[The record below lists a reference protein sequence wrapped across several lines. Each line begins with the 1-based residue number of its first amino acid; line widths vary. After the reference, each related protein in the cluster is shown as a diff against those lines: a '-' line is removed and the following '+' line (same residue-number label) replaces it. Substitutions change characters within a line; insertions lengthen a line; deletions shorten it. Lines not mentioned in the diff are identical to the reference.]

1 MTRSRHFTGWGTA
14 IRKIDADTWRA
25 GLRRAGQV
33 LRNLTPRPSSRLAQ
47 LIMVANFVALG
58 VLVVGMMAL
67 TETRRGLVNAKLDS
81 LRAQGELIANVL
93 AEGASDGAPAPRL
106 RNDDARA
113 ILRQLYV
120 PEESRVL
127 VFDKGGSIVADSHL
141 LADVFEE
148 SELPPPGQPGQD
160 LADTARTLP
169 NRVLD
174 GFSNLLRSSEERAA
188 LDRNLLE
195 EVQAV
200 IAGETVQGVR
210 RELDGRRVVSVSIP
224 IQPVRAVVG
233 VVTIESYDLDR
244 LIEAERRA
252 LLPFMLIAAL
262 VTAMSSLALT
272 VFIARPIRRLARAA
286 REARRAGGRR
296 VTMPDLRSRNDEIG
310 ELGVALYDM
319 TEALY
324 DRLDAIESFAADVA
338 HELKNPLTSIRSAV
352 EVLPKAKDD
361 ERRDRLLA
369 VIAADVQRLDRL
381 ITDISKASRVDAEL
395 AREDVARFDLSRM
408 LVDLA
413 ETYHEAGRT
422 GVRIEVEK
430 TVRNGFVQ
438 GRDGPLGQVFRNLI
452 DNAITFSPAD
462 GTIRIRLVRGHRHG
476 QPSLLVLVEDE
487 GPGIPE
493 DNLETVFER
502 FYTER
507 PKGAAFGTHSGL
519 GLAISRQIVQAH
531 GGRIIASNRRGP
543 DGEVAGACFTV
554 ELPAATG
561 D

>member
-1 MTRSRHFTGWGTA
+1 MWGTV
-14 IRKIDADTWRA
+14 IRKIDAQAFKAGLQRA
-25 GLRRAGQV
+25 GAV

-47 LIMVANFVALG
+47 LILVANFVALG

-67 TETRRGLVNAKLDS
+67 SETRRGLVNAKLDS

-106 RNDDARA
+106 RNEDARA

-120 PEESRVL
+120 PEESRVI
-127 VFDKGGSIVADSHL
+127 VFDKSGGIVADSHL
-141 LADVFEE
+141 LADVFETTT
-148 SELPPPGQPGQD
+148 LPPPGQPASD
-160 LADTARTLP
+160 LAVQARGLP
-169 NRVLD
+169 TRVLD
-174 GFSNLLRSSEERAA
+174 GLSNLLRSREERAA
-188 LDRNLLE
+188 LDRNLVD
-195 EVQAV
+195 EVRQV
-200 IAGETVQGVR
+200 IEGDSVGGVR
-210 RELDGRRVVSVSIP
+210 REVDGRRVVSVSIP

-233 VVTIESYDLDR
+233 VVTIESYDLDH

-252 LLPFMLIAAL
+252 LLPFILIAAL
-262 VTAMSSLALT
+262 VTGMSSLALT

-296 VTMPDLRSRNDEIG
+296 VRMPDLRSRNDEIG
-310 ELGVALYDM
+310 ELGIALSEM

-324 DRLDAIESFAADVA
+324 DRLDAIESFAADVS

-352 EVLPKAKDD
+352 EVLPLAKDE

-369 VIAADVQRLDRL
+369 VIAADVKRLDRL
-381 ITDISKASRVDAEL
+381 ITDISRASRVDAEL
-395 AREDVARFDLSRM
+395 AREDVGPL
-408 LVDLA
+408 DLA
-413 ETYHEAGRT
+413 GLLTELADSYNESGRGGAT
-422 GVRIEVEK
+422 IEVDCQ
-430 TVRNGFVQ
+430 VRNGRVM

-452 DNAITFSPAD
+452 DNALTFSPED
-462 GTIRIRLVRGHRHG
+462 GKVRIRLQRGHRHG
-476 QPSLLVLVEDE
+476 QSSLLVRVEDE

-507 PKGAAFGTHSGL
+507 PKGTAFGTHSGL

-531 GGRIIASNRRGP
+531 GGRITAANRRDA
-543 DGEVAGACFTV
+543 DGQVAGACFTV
-554 ELPAATG
+554 ELPAATS

>member
-1 MTRSRHFTGWGTA
+1 MWGTV
-14 IRKIDADTWRA
+14 IRKIDAQAFKAGLQRA
-25 GLRRAGQV
+25 GAV

-47 LIMVANFVALG
+47 LILVANFVALG

-67 TETRRGLVNAKLDS
+67 SETRRGLVNAKLDS

-106 RNDDARA
+106 RNEDARA

-120 PEESRVL
+120 PEESRVI
-127 VFDKGGSIVADSHL
+127 VFDKSGGIVADSHL
-141 LADVFEE
+141 LADDFETTT
-148 SELPPPGQPGQD
+148 LPPPGQPATD
-160 LADTARTLP
+160 LAVQARGLP
-169 NRVLD
+169 TRVLD
-174 GFSNLLRSSEERAA
+174 GLSNLLRSQEERDA
-188 LDRNLLE
+188 LDRNLFE
-195 EVQAV
+195 EVRQV
-200 IAGETVQGVR
+200 IEGETVGGVR
-210 RELDGRRVVSVSIP
+210 REVDGRRVVSVSIP

-233 VVTIESYDLDR
+233 VVTIESYDLDH

-252 LLPFMLIAAL
+252 LLPFILIAGL

-296 VTMPDLRSRNDEIG
+296 VRMPDMRSRNDEIG
-310 ELGVALYDM
+310 ELGVALSEM

-324 DRLDAIESFAADVA
+324 DRLDAIESFAADVS

-352 EVLPKAKDD
+352 EVLPMAKDE

-369 VIAADVQRLDRL
+369 VIATDVKRLDRL
-381 ITDISKASRVDAEL
+381 ITDISRASRVDAEL
-395 AREDVARFDLSRM
+395 AREDVGPL
-408 LVDLA
+408 DLA
-413 ETYHEAGRT
+413 GLLTELAESYNESGR
-422 GVRIEVEK
+422 GGARILVESR
-430 TVRNGFVQ
+430 VRNPLVL
-438 GRDGPLGQVFRNLI
+438 GRDGPLGQVFRNLL
-452 DNAITFSPAD
+452 DNALTFSPED
-462 GTIRIRLVRGHRHG
+462 GTIRVRLERGHRNGHS
-476 QPSLLVLVEDE
+476 SLLVRVEDD

-507 PKGAAFGTHSGL
+507 PKGTAFGTHSGL
-519 GLAISRQIVQAH
+519 GLAISRQIIQAH
-531 GGRIIASNRRGP
+531 GGRITASNRHDP
-543 DGEVAGACFTV
+543 AGEVAGAVFTV
-554 ELPAATG
+554 ELPAVTS

>member
-1 MTRSRHFTGWGTA
+1 MWGTD
-14 IRKIDADTWRA
+14 IRKIDAQAFKAGLQRA
-25 GLRRAGQV
+25 GAV

-47 LIMVANFVALG
+47 LILVANFVALG

-67 TETRRGLVNAKLDS
+67 SETRRGLVNAKLDS

-93 AEGASDGAPAPRL
+93 AEGASDGAPSPRL

-120 PEESRVL
+120 PEESRVI
-127 VFDKGGSIVADSHL
+127 VFDKSGGIVADSHL
-141 LADVFEE
+141 LADVFET
-148 SELPPPGQPGQD
+148 SVLPPPGQPAAD
-160 LADTARTLP
+160 LAVQARSVPT
-169 NRVLD
+169 RVLD
-174 GFSNLLRSSEERAA
+174 GLSNLLRSQEERDA
-188 LDRNLLE
+188 LDRNLVD
-195 EVQAV
+195 EVRQV
-200 IAGETVQGVR
+200 INGESVGGVR
-210 RELDGRRVVSVSIP
+210 REVDGRRVVSVSIP

-233 VVTIESYDLDR
+233 VVTIESYDLDH

-252 LLPFMLIAAL
+252 LLPFILIAAL

-296 VTMPDLRSRNDEIG
+296 VRMPDLRSRNDEIG
-310 ELGVALYDM
+310 ELGIALSEM

-324 DRLDAIESFAADVA
+324 DRLDAIESFAADVS

-352 EVLPKAKDD
+352 EVLPLAKDE

-369 VIAADVQRLDRL
+369 VIATDVKRLDRL
-381 ITDISKASRVDAEL
+381 ITDISRASRVDAEL
-395 AREDVARFDLSRM
+395 AREDVGPL
-408 LVDLA
+408 DLA
-413 ETYHEAGRT
+413 GLLVELAESYNESGR
-422 GVRIEVEK
+422 GGARVVVDK
-430 TVRNGFVQ
+430 QVRNGMVM

-452 DNAITFSPAD
+452 DNALTFSPEG
-462 GTIRIRLVRGHRHG
+462 GTIRVLLQRGHRHG
-476 QPSLLVLVEDE
+476 QSSLLIRVEDD

-519 GLAISRQIVQAH
+519 GLAISRQIIQAH
-531 GGRIIASNRRGP
+531 GGRITATNRKGA
-543 DGEVAGACFTV
+543 DGQVAGACFTV
-554 ELPAATG
+554 ELPAATA

>member
-1 MTRSRHFTGWGTA
+1 MPSRPCTGWGIA
-14 IRKIDADTWRA
+14 IRKTEPASWRT
-25 GLRRAGQV
+25 GLGRIGV
-33 LRNLTPRPSSRLAQ
+33 LLRNLAPRPSSRLAQ
-47 LIMVANFVALG
+47 LILVANFVALG
-58 VLVVGMMAL
+58 VLVVGMLAL
-67 TETRRGLVNAKLDS
+67 TETRRGLVAAKLDS

-93 AEGASDGAPAPRL
+93 AEGASDGAPAPVL

-127 VFDKGGSIVADSHL
+127 VFDKGGTMVADSHL
-141 LADVFEE
+141 LADVFETTT
-148 SELPPPGQPGQD
+148 LPPPGQPHPALTEAARGLPTQI
-160 LADTARTLP
+160 LDTLSS
-169 NRVLD
+169 V
-174 GFSNLLRSSEERAA
+174 LRSSEEREA
-188 LDRNLLE
+188 LDRDIGD
-195 EVQAV
+195 EVRQAIEGQV
-200 IAGETVQGVR
+200 VAGVR
-210 RELDGRRVVSVSIP
+210 RETDGRRVVSVSIP

-252 LLPFMLIAAL
+252 LLPFVAIAAL
-262 VTAMSSLALT
+262 VTGMSSLALT

-296 VTMPDLRSRNDEIG
+296 VRMPDLRSRNDEIG
-310 ELGVALYDM
+310 ELGVALSDM

-352 EVLPKAKDD
+352 EILPKAKDE

-369 VIAADVQRLDRL
+369 VIKADVGRLDRL
-381 ITDISKASRVDAEL
+381 ITDISRASRVDAEL
-395 AREDVARFDLSRM
+395 AREDVEPFDIAGM
-408 LVDLA
+408 LNELA
-413 ETYHEAGRT
+413 DAYNEAGA
-422 GVRIEVEK
+422 GNVRIVVEK
-430 TVRNGFVQ
+430 VVRNSMVL
-438 GRDGPLGQVFRNLI
+438 GRDEPLSQVFRNLI
-452 DNAITFSPAD
+452 DNAITFSPEH
-462 GTIRIRLVRGHRHG
+462 GTVRIRLVRGQRHG
-476 QPSLLVLVEDE
+476 RSSLLIRVEDD

-519 GLAISRQIVQAH
+519 GLAIARQIVEAH
-531 GGRIIASNRRGP
+531 GGRIRASNLKRE
-543 DGEVAGACFTV
+543 DGSVAGACFTV
-554 ELPAATG
+554 ELPAAPA